1 MKLEKLIGLHRHKL
15 NKDSNIMKLYPHIFK
30 KLDLGFI
37 ELKNRII
44 MGSMHTG
51 LEEIGDWDR
60 ISEFYA
66 ARARGQVSLII
77 TGGIGPN
84 KEGSVLPGAAM
95 MMNEQDVKNHM
106 ISTQAVHNEG
116 GKIVMQI
123 LHAGRYAYNDKAV
136 APSPVKAPISPFT
149 PKELDEEGIEKQI
162 SDIAQSAF
170 LAKCAGYD
178 GVEIMGS
185 EGYLIN
191 QFLVK
196 HTNKRT
202 DSWGGSYNNRI
213 KFPIEIVKRVREKV
227 GKNFLII
234 YRLSIIDLIP
244 NGSSWEEVIILA
256 KEIEKAG
263 ANILNSGIG
272 WHEARIPTIATSVP
286 KKAFSWI
293 TKKLYGNVSIPII
306 ASNRINSPEIA
317 EEVLSENCADLVSM
331 ARPFLADSDFVRK
344 AFENRSNEIVPCI
357 ACNQAC
363 LDHTFSMKLTSC
375 LVNPRAC
382 RETELNYEKV
392 ILPKRIAVVGAG
404 PAGISFSIVAA
415 QRGHEVSLFDE
426 NHEIGGQLN
435 FAKMIPGKEEF
446 YGLLDFYKNEIK
458 RLKINLVKDHKVE
471 ISDLKEFDEVV
482 LATGVLPRKIN
493 IKGQDAVN
501 FVYDYQEVFNSKV
514 SLGNK
519 IAIIG
524 AGGIGFDMAEYISSS
539 GISPT
544 LNITKWMEKWGVV
557 DPEKERGGVLPKSEI
572 TLNTTSKEIFLL
584 QRKNEKIGKRLGKTT
599 GWIHRKSLEKKNVKM
614 FAGVN
619 YEQITT
625 DGLLISFGEEK
636 KDLQTLKVDSIIIC
650 AGQISEI
657 SLVEKLNINKINHH
671 IIGGAKLANELDAK
685 SAIDQGCRLAAKL

>member
-1 MKLEKLIGLHRHKL
+1 M
-15 NKDSNIMKLYPHIFK
+15 NKYPNIFK

-51 LEEIGDWDR
+51 LEEIGDWKR

-66 ARARGQVSLII
+66 SRARGQVALII

-84 KEGSVLPGAAM
+84 REGSVLPGAAM
-95 MMNEQDVKNHM
+95 MMTDEDVKNHM
-106 ISTQAVHNEG
+106 ISTKAVHDEG

-136 APSPVKAPISPFT
+136 APSPIKAPISPFT

-191 QFLVK
+191 QFLVS
-196 HTNKRT
+196 HTNKRK
-202 DSWGGSYNNRI
+202 DNWGGDYENRI
-213 KFPIEIVKRVREKV
+213 RFPLEIVKRIREKV

-244 NGSSWEEVIILA
+244 NGSSWEEVLILA

-263 ANILNSGIG
+263 VNILNSGIG

-286 KKAFSWI
+286 KRAFSWI

-306 ASNRINSPEIA
+306 ASNRINSPEVADDVI
-317 EEVLSENCADLVSM
+317 SDKCADLVSL
-331 ARPFLADSDFVRK
+331 ARPFLADSEFVKK
-344 AFENRSNEIVPCI
+344 AFENKSNEIVPCI

-382 RETELNYEKV
+382 RETELNYNKV
-392 ILPKRIAVVGAG
+392 LTSKRIAVVGAG
-404 PAGISFSIVAA
+404 PAGISFSITAA
-415 QRGHEVSLFDE
+415 QRGHVVSLFE
-426 NHEIGGQLN
+426 ESNEIGGQLN

-446 YGLLDFYKNEIK
+446 YGLLNYYKNEIK
-458 RLKINLVKDHKVE
+458 RLKIDLLTDHKVKTT
-471 ISDLKEFDEVV
+471 DLINFDEIIIS
-482 LATGVLPRKIN
+482 TGVVPRKID
-493 IKGQDAVN
+493 IEGQDKVN
-501 FVYDYQEVFNSKV
+501 FVYDYQEVFNDGVK
-514 SLGNK
+514 LGNR

-524 AGGIGFDMAEYISSS
+524 AGGIGFDVAEYISSS

-544 LNITKWMEKWGVV
+544 LDINKWMEKWGVT
-557 DPEKERGGVLPKSEI
+557 DPAIERGGVLQKNEIRSEDS
-572 TLNTTSKEIFLL
+572 SKEIFLL
-584 QRKNEKIGKRLGKTT
+584 QRKNEKVGKRLGKTT
-599 GWIHRKSLEKKNVKM
+599 GWIHRKSLEKKKVKM
-614 FAGVN
+614 LAGVN
-619 YEQITT
+619 YEKITPE
-625 DGLLISFGEEK
+625 GLLISFGEEK
-636 KDLQTLKVDSIIIC
+636 RDIQMLKVDSIIIC
-650 AGQISEI
+650 AGQTSEI
-657 SLVEKLNINKINHH
+657 SLAEAMSTSSTNFY
-671 IIGGAKLANELDAK
+671 IIGGAKKANELDAK
-685 SAIDQGCRLAAKL
+685 SAIDQGCRLAAQL

>member
-1 MKLEKLIGLHRHKL
+1 
-15 NKDSNIMKLYPHIFK
+15 MKLYPHIFK

-293 TKKLYGNVSIPII
+293 TKKLYGNVNIPII

-458 RLKINLVKDHKVE
+458 RLKINLVKHHKVE
-471 ISDLKEFDEVV
+471 FSELKEFDEVV
-482 LATGVLPRKIN
+482 LATGVLPRKVN
-493 IKGQDAVN
+493 IKGQDDVN
-501 FVYDYQEVFNSKV
+501 FVYDYQEVFNSEV

-572 TLNTTSKEIFLL
+572 TLNTSSKEIFLL
-584 QRKNEKIGKRLGKTT
+584 QRKNEKLGKRLGKTT

-619 YEQITT
+619 YEQITK

-671 IIGGAKLANELDAK
+671 IIGGAKVANELDAK

>member
-1 MKLEKLIGLHRHKL
+1 M
-15 NKDSNIMKLYPHIFK
+15 NKYPNIFK

-51 LEEIGDWDR
+51 LEEIGDWKR

-66 ARARGQVSLII
+66 SRARGQVALII

-84 KEGSVLPGAAM
+84 REGSVLPGAAM
-95 MMNEQDVKNHM
+95 MMTDEDVKNHM
-106 ISTQAVHNEG
+106 ISTKAVHDEG

-136 APSPVKAPISPFT
+136 APSPIKAPISPFT

-191 QFLVK
+191 QFLVS
-196 HTNKRT
+196 HTNKRK
-202 DSWGGSYNNRI
+202 DNWGGDYENRI
-213 KFPIEIVKRVREKV
+213 RFPLEIVKRIREKV

-244 NGSSWEEVIILA
+244 NGSSWEEVLILA

-263 ANILNSGIG
+263 VNILNSGIG

-286 KKAFSWI
+286 KRAFSWI

-306 ASNRINSPEIA
+306 ASNRINSPEVADDVI
-317 EEVLSENCADLVSM
+317 SDKCADLVSL
-331 ARPFLADSDFVRK
+331 ARPFLADSEFVKK
-344 AFENRSNEIVPCI
+344 AFENKSNEIVPCI

-382 RETELNYEKV
+382 RETELNYNKV
-392 ILPKRIAVVGAG
+392 LTSKRIAVVGAG
-404 PAGISFSIVAA
+404 PAGISFSITAA
-415 QRGHEVSLFDE
+415 QRGHVVSLFE
-426 NHEIGGQLN
+426 ESNEIGGQLN

-446 YGLLDFYKNEIK
+446 HGLLNYYKNEIK
-458 RLKINLVKDHKVE
+458 RLKIDLITDHKVKTT
-471 ISDLKEFDEVV
+471 DLINFDEIIIS
-482 LATGVLPRKIN
+482 TGVVPRKID
-493 IKGQDAVN
+493 IEGQDKVN
-501 FVYDYQEVFNSKV
+501 FVYDYQEVFNDGVK
-514 SLGNK
+514 LGNR

-524 AGGIGFDMAEYISSS
+524 AGGIGFDVAEYISSS

-544 LNITKWMEKWGVV
+544 LDINKWMEKWGVT
-557 DPEKERGGVLPKSEI
+557 DPAIERGGVLQKNEIRSED
-572 TLNTTSKEIFLL
+572 TSKEIFLL
-584 QRKNEKIGKRLGKTT
+584 QRKNEKVGKRLGKTT
-599 GWIHRKSLEKKNVKM
+599 GWIHRKSLEKKKVKM
-614 FAGVN
+614 LAGVN
-619 YEQITT
+619 YEKITPE
-625 DGLLISFGEEK
+625 GLLISFGEEK
-636 KDLQTLKVDSIIIC
+636 RDIQMLKVDSIIIC
-650 AGQISEI
+650 AGQTSEI
-657 SLVEKLNINKINHH
+657 SLAEAMSTSSKNFH
-671 IIGGAKLANELDAK
+671 IIGGAKKANELDAK
-685 SAIDQGCRLAAKL
+685 SAIDQGCRLAAQL

>member
-1 MKLEKLIGLHRHKL
+1 
-15 NKDSNIMKLYPHIFK
+15 MKLYPHIFK

-51 LEEIGDWDR
+51 LEEIGDWER

-293 TKKLYGNVSIPII
+293 TKKLYGNVNIPII

-458 RLKINLVKDHKVE
+458 RLKINLVKHHKVE
-471 ISDLKEFDEVV
+471 ISELKEFDEVV
-482 LATGVLPRKIN
+482 LATGVLPRKVN
-493 IKGQDAVN
+493 IKGQDDVN

-519 IAIIG
+519 IAING

-572 TLNTTSKEIFLL
+572 TLNTSSKEIFLL
-584 QRKNEKIGKRLGKTT
+584 QRKNEKLGKILRKTT

-619 YEQITT
+619 YEQITK

>member
-1 MKLEKLIGLHRHKL
+1 
-15 NKDSNIMKLYPHIFK
+15 MKLYPHIFK

-317 EEVLSENCADLVSM
+317 EEVLSENCADLVSL

-458 RLKINLVKDHKVE
+458 RLKINLVKHHKVE
-471 ISDLKEFDEVV
+471 FSELKEFDEVV
-482 LATGVLPRKIN
+482 LATGVLPRKVN
-493 IKGQDAVN
+493 IKGQDDVN

-572 TLNTTSKEIFLL
+572 TLNTSSKEIFLL
-584 QRKNEKIGKRLGKTT
+584 QRKNEKLGKRLGKTT

-619 YEQITT
+619 YEQITK

>member
-1 MKLEKLIGLHRHKL
+1 
-15 NKDSNIMKLYPHIFK
+15 MKLYPHIFK

-51 LEEIGDWDR
+51 LEEIGDWER

-95 MMNEQDVKNHM
+95 MMNEKDVKNHM

-471 ISDLKEFDEVV
+471 ISELKEFDEVV
-482 LATGVLPRKIN
+482 LATGVLPRKVN
-493 IKGQDAVN
+493 IKGQDDVN
-501 FVYDYQEVFNSKV
+501 FVYDYQEVFNSEV

-519 IAIIG
+519 VAIIG

-544 LNITKWMEKWGVV
+544 LNLTKWMEKWGVV

-572 TLNTTSKEIFLL
+572 TLNTSSKEIFLL
-584 QRKNEKIGKRLGKTT
+584 QRKNEKLGKRLGKTT

-671 IIGGAKLANELDAK
+671 IIGGAKVANELDAK

>member
-1 MKLEKLIGLHRHKL
+1 
-15 NKDSNIMKLYPHIFK
+15 MKLYPHIFK

-51 LEEIGDWDR
+51 LEEIGDWER

-458 RLKINLVKDHKVE
+458 RLKINLVKHHKVE
-471 ISDLKEFDEVV
+471 FSELKEFDEVV

-493 IKGQDAVN
+493 IKGQDDVN
-501 FVYDYQEVFNSKV
+501 FVYDYQEVFNSEV

-572 TLNTTSKEIFLL
+572 TLNTSSKEIFLL
-584 QRKNEKIGKRLGKTT
+584 QRKNEKLGKRLGKTT

-619 YEQITT
+619 YEQITK

-671 IIGGAKLANELDAK
+671 IIGGAKVANELDAK

>member
-1 MKLEKLIGLHRHKL
+1 M
-15 NKDSNIMKLYPHIFK
+15 NKYPNIFK

-51 LEEIGDWDR
+51 LEEIGDWKR

-66 ARARGQVSLII
+66 SRARGQVALII

-84 KEGSVLPGAAM
+84 REGSVLPGAAM
-95 MMNEQDVKNHM
+95 MMTDEDVKNHM
-106 ISTQAVHNEG
+106 ISTKAVHDEG

-136 APSPVKAPISPFT
+136 APSPIKAPISPFT

-191 QFLVK
+191 QFLVS
-196 HTNKRT
+196 HTNKRK
-202 DSWGGSYNNRI
+202 DNWGGDYENRI
-213 KFPIEIVKRVREKV
+213 RFPLEIVKRIREKV

-244 NGSSWEEVIILA
+244 NGSSWEEVLILA

-263 ANILNSGIG
+263 VNILNSGIG

-286 KKAFSWI
+286 KRAFSWI

-306 ASNRINSPEIA
+306 ASNRINSPEVADDVI
-317 EEVLSENCADLVSM
+317 SDKCADLVSL
-331 ARPFLADSDFVRK
+331 ARPFLADSEFVKK
-344 AFENRSNEIVPCI
+344 AFENKSNEIVPCI

-382 RETELNYEKV
+382 RETELNYNKV
-392 ILPKRIAVVGAG
+392 LTSKRIAVVGAG
-404 PAGISFSIVAA
+404 PAGISFSITAA
-415 QRGHEVSLFDE
+415 QRGHVVSLFE
-426 NHEIGGQLN
+426 ESNEIGGQLN

-446 YGLLDFYKNEIK
+446 HGLLNYYKNEIK
-458 RLKINLVKDHKVE
+458 RLKIDLITDHKVKTT
-471 ISDLKEFDEVV
+471 DLINFDEIIIS
-482 LATGVLPRKIN
+482 TGVVPRKID
-493 IKGQDAVN
+493 IEGQDKVN
-501 FVYDYQEVFNSKV
+501 FVYDYQEVFNDGVK
-514 SLGNK
+514 LGNR

-524 AGGIGFDMAEYISSS
+524 AGGIGFDVAEYISSS

-544 LNITKWMEKWGVV
+544 LDINKWMEKWGVT
-557 DPEKERGGVLPKSEI
+557 DPAIERGGVLQKNEIRSEDS
-572 TLNTTSKEIFLL
+572 SKEIFLL
-584 QRKNEKIGKRLGKTT
+584 QRKNEKVGKRLGKTT
-599 GWIHRKSLEKKNVKM
+599 GWIHRKSLEKKKVKM
-614 FAGVN
+614 LAGVN
-619 YEQITT
+619 YEKITPE
-625 DGLLISFGEEK
+625 GLLISFGEEK
-636 KDLQTLKVDSIIIC
+636 RDIQMLRVDSIIIC
-650 AGQISEI
+650 AGQTSEI
-657 SLVEKLNINKINHH
+657 SLAKAMSTSNTNFH
-671 IIGGAKLANELDAK
+671 IIGGAKKANELDAK
-685 SAIDQGCRLAAKL
+685 SAIDQGCRLAAQL

>member
-1 MKLEKLIGLHRHKL
+1 
-15 NKDSNIMKLYPHIFK
+15 MKLYPHIFK

-51 LEEIGDWDR
+51 LEEIGDWER

-95 MMNEQDVKNHM
+95 MINEHDVKNHM

-471 ISDLKEFDEVV
+471 ISELKEFDEVV
-482 LATGVLPRKIN
+482 LATGVLPRKVN
-493 IKGQDAVN
+493 IKGQDDVN
-501 FVYDYQEVFNSKV
+501 FVYDYQEVFNSEV

-544 LNITKWMEKWGVV
+544 LNLTKWMEKWGVV

-572 TLNTTSKEIFLL
+572 TLDTSSKEIFLL
-584 QRKNEKIGKRLGKTT
+584 QRKNEKLGKRLGKTT

-619 YEQITT
+619 YEQITK
-625 DGLLISFGEEK
+625 DGLLISFGEDK

-671 IIGGAKLANELDAK
+671 IIGGAKVANELDAK

>member
-1 MKLEKLIGLHRHKL
+1 M
-15 NKDSNIMKLYPHIFK
+15 NSYPNIFR
-30 KLDLGFI
+30 KLDLGFV

-51 LEEIGDWDR
+51 LEEIGDWKR

-66 ARARGQVSLII
+66 SRARGKAALII

-95 MMNEQDVKNHM
+95 MMNEEDVKNHM
-106 ISTQAVHNEG
+106 ISTKAVHDEG

-136 APSPVKAPISPFT
+136 APSPIKAPISPFT
-149 PKELDEEGIEKQI
+149 PKELDDEGIEKQI
-162 SDIAQSAF
+162 SDIVHSAF

-191 QFLVK
+191 QFLVN
-196 HTNKRT
+196 HTNKRN
-202 DSWGGSYNNRI
+202 DSWGGSYINRI
-213 KFPIEIVKRVREKV
+213 KFPVEIVKRIREKV
-227 GKNFLII
+227 GKKFLLI

-244 NGSSWEEVIILA
+244 NGSSWEEVLLLA

-286 KKAFSWI
+286 KRAFSWI
-293 TKKLYGNVSIPII
+293 TKKLYGNVKIPII

-317 EEVLSENCADLVSM
+317 EDILSDKCADLVSL
-331 ARPFLADSDFVRK
+331 ARPFLADPEFVKK
-344 AFENRSNEIVPCI
+344 AFENKSKEIVPCI

-382 RETELNYEKV
+382 RETELKYDKV
-392 ILPKRIAVVGAG
+392 IKSKKIAVVGAG
-404 PAGISFSIVAA
+404 PAGISFSITAA
-415 QRGHEVSLFDE
+415 QRGHDISLFE
-426 NHEIGGQLN
+426 KNNEIGGQLN

-446 YGLLDFYKNEIK
+446 YGLLDHYKNEIK
-458 RLKINLVKDHKVE
+458 RLKIKLITDHKVE
-471 ISDLKEFDEVV
+471 KSDFLDFDEVV
-482 LATGVLPRKIN
+482 LATGVVPRKIH
-493 IKGQDAVN
+493 IKGQDNVN
-501 FVYDYQEVFNSKV
+501 FVYDYQEVFSGRV
-514 SLGNK
+514 SIGDK

-524 AGGIGFDMAEYISSS
+524 AGGIGFDIAEYLS
-539 GISPT
+539 GSGVSPT
-544 LNITKWMEKWGVV
+544 LDINKWMKKWGVI
-557 DPEKERGGVLPKSEI
+557 DPEIERGGVTQKREI
-572 TLNTTSKEIFLL
+572 SNYGSPREIFLL
-584 QRKNEKIGKRLGKTT
+584 QRKNEKVGKRLGKTT

-614 FAGVN
+614 LAGVN
-619 YEQITT
+619 YEKIIPE
-625 DGLLISFGEEK
+625 GLLISFGEEK
-636 KDLQTLKVDSIIIC
+636 RDVQILKVDTIIIC
-650 AGQISEI
+650 AGQTSEI
-657 SLVEKLNINKINHH
+657 SLAEFLNTRKINFH
-671 IIGGAKLANELDAK
+671 IIGGAKKANELDAK
-685 SAIDQGCRLAAKL
+685 HAIDNGCRLAAHL

>member
-1 MKLEKLIGLHRHKL
+1 M
-15 NKDSNIMKLYPHIFK
+15 
-30 KLDLGFI
+30 
-37 ELKNRII
+37 
-44 MGSMHTG
+44 
-51 LEEIGDWDR
+51 
-60 ISEFYA
+60 
-66 ARARGQVSLII
+66 
-77 TGGIGPN
+77 
-84 KEGSVLPGAAM
+84 
-95 MMNEQDVKNHM
+95 
-106 ISTQAVHNEG
+106 
-116 GKIVMQI
+116 
-123 LHAGRYAYNDKAV
+123 
-136 APSPVKAPISPFT
+136 
-149 PKELDEEGIEKQI
+149 
-162 SDIAQSAF
+162 
-170 LAKCAGYD
+170 
-178 GVEIMGS
+178 
-185 EGYLIN
+185 
-191 QFLVK
+191 
-196 HTNKRT
+196 
-202 DSWGGSYNNRI
+202 
-213 KFPIEIVKRVREKV
+213 
-227 GKNFLII
+227 
-234 YRLSIIDLIP
+234 IP
-244 NGSSWEEVIILA
+244 NGSSWKEVIILA

-471 ISDLKEFDEVV
+471 ISELKEFDEVV

-493 IKGQDAVN
+493 IKGQDDVN

-544 LNITKWMEKWGVV
+544 LNLTKWMEKWGVV

-572 TLNTTSKEIFLL
+572 TLNTSSKEIFLL
-584 QRKNEKIGKRLGKTT
+584 QRKNEKLGKRLGKTT

-671 IIGGAKLANELDAK
+671 IIGGAKVANELDAK

>member
-1 MKLEKLIGLHRHKL
+1 
-15 NKDSNIMKLYPHIFK
+15 MKLYPHIFK

-51 LEEIGDWDR
+51 LEEIGDWER

-426 NHEIGGQLN
+426 NHQIGGQLN

-471 ISDLKEFDEVV
+471 ISELKEFDEVV
-482 LATGVLPRKIN
+482 LATGVLPRKVN
-493 IKGQDAVN
+493 IKGQDDVN
-501 FVYDYQEVFNSKV
+501 FVYDYQEVFNSEV

-572 TLNTTSKEIFLL
+572 TLNTSSKEIFLL
-584 QRKNEKIGKRLGKTT
+584 QRKNEKLGKRLGKTT

-619 YEQITT
+619 YEQITS

-671 IIGGAKLANELDAK
+671 IIGGAKVANELDAK

>member
-1 MKLEKLIGLHRHKL
+1 
-15 NKDSNIMKLYPHIFK
+15 MKLYPHIFK

-51 LEEIGDWDR
+51 LEEIGDWER

-458 RLKINLVKDHKVE
+458 RLKINLVKHHKVE
-471 ISDLKEFDEVV
+471 ISELKEFDEVV
-482 LATGVLPRKIN
+482 LATGVLPRKVN
-493 IKGQDAVN
+493 IKGQDDVN
-501 FVYDYQEVFNSKV
+501 FVYDYQEVFNSEV

-572 TLNTTSKEIFLL
+572 TLNTSSKEIFLL
-584 QRKNEKIGKRLGKTT
+584 QRKKRKTWKKIR
-599 GWIHRKSLEKKNVKM
+599 
-614 FAGVN
+614 
-619 YEQITT
+619 
-625 DGLLISFGEEK
+625 
-636 KDLQTLKVDSIIIC
+636 
-650 AGQISEI
+650 
-657 SLVEKLNINKINHH
+657 
-671 IIGGAKLANELDAK
+671 
-685 SAIDQGCRLAAKL
+685 

>member
-1 MKLEKLIGLHRHKL
+1 
-15 NKDSNIMKLYPHIFK
+15 MKLYPHIFK

-51 LEEIGDWDR
+51 LEEIGDWER

-244 NGSSWEEVIILA
+244 EGSSWEEVIILA

-471 ISDLKEFDEVV
+471 ISELKEFDEVV

-493 IKGQDAVN
+493 IKGQDDVN
-501 FVYDYQEVFNSKV
+501 FVYDYQEVFNSEV

-557 DPEKERGGVLPKSEI
+557 DPEKE
-572 TLNTTSKEIFLL
+572 
-584 QRKNEKIGKRLGKTT
+584 
-599 GWIHRKSLEKKNVKM
+599 
-614 FAGVN
+614 
-619 YEQITT
+619 
-625 DGLLISFGEEK
+625 
-636 KDLQTLKVDSIIIC
+636 
-650 AGQISEI
+650 
-657 SLVEKLNINKINHH
+657 
-671 IIGGAKLANELDAK
+671 
-685 SAIDQGCRLAAKL
+685 

>member
-1 MKLEKLIGLHRHKL
+1 
-15 NKDSNIMKLYPHIFK
+15 MKLYPHIFK

-51 LEEIGDWDR
+51 LEEIGDWER

-458 RLKINLVKDHKVE
+458 RLKINLVKHHKVE
-471 ISDLKEFDEVV
+471 FSELKEFDEVV
-482 LATGVLPRKIN
+482 LATGVLPRKVN
-493 IKGQDAVN
+493 IKGQDDVN
-501 FVYDYQEVFNSKV
+501 FVYDYQEVFNSEV

-572 TLNTTSKEIFLL
+572 TLNTSSKEIFLL
-584 QRKNEKIGKRLGKTT
+584 QRKNEKLGKRLGKTT

-619 YEQITT
+619 YEQITK

-636 KDLQTLKVDSIIIC
+636 KDLQTLKVDSIIIL
-650 AGQISEI
+650 
-657 SLVEKLNINKINHH
+657 SLIH
-671 IIGGAKLANELDAK
+671 I
-685 SAIDQGCRLAAKL
+685 

>member
-1 MKLEKLIGLHRHKL
+1 
-15 NKDSNIMKLYPHIFK
+15 MKLYPHIFK

-458 RLKINLVKDHKVE
+458 RLKINLVKHHKVE
-471 ISDLKEFDEVV
+471 FSELKEFDEVV
-482 LATGVLPRKIN
+482 LATGVLPRKVN
-493 IKGQDAVN
+493 IKGQDDVN

-544 LNITKWMEKWGVV
+544 LNINKWMEKWGVV
-557 DPEKERGGVLPKSEI
+557 DPEKERGGILPKSEM

-584 QRKNEKIGKRLGKTT
+584 QRKNEKLGKRLGKTT

-671 IIGGAKLANELDAK
+671 IIGGAKVADELDAK

>member
-1 MKLEKLIGLHRHKL
+1 M
-15 NKDSNIMKLYPHIFK
+15 NKYPNIFK

-51 LEEIGDWDR
+51 LEEIGDWKR

-66 ARARGQVSLII
+66 SRARGQVALII

-84 KEGSVLPGAAM
+84 REGSVLPGAAM
-95 MMNEQDVKNHM
+95 MMTDEDVKNHM
-106 ISTQAVHNEG
+106 ISTKAVHDEG

-136 APSPVKAPISPFT
+136 APSPIKAPISPFT

-191 QFLVK
+191 QFLVS
-196 HTNKRT
+196 HTNKRK
-202 DSWGGSYNNRI
+202 DNWGGDYENRI
-213 KFPIEIVKRVREKV
+213 RFPLEIVKRIREKV

-244 NGSSWEEVIILA
+244 NGSSWEEVLILA

-263 ANILNSGIG
+263 VNILNSGIG

-286 KKAFSWI
+286 KRAFSWI

-306 ASNRINSPEIA
+306 ASNRINSPEVADDVI
-317 EEVLSENCADLVSM
+317 SDKCADLVSL
-331 ARPFLADSDFVRK
+331 ARPFLADSEFVKK
-344 AFENRSNEIVPCI
+344 AFENKSNEIVPCI

-382 RETELNYEKV
+382 RETELNYNKV
-392 ILPKRIAVVGAG
+392 LTSKRIAVVGAG
-404 PAGISFSIVAA
+404 PAGISFSITAA
-415 QRGHEVSLFDE
+415 QRGHVVSLFE
-426 NHEIGGQLN
+426 ESNEIGGQLN

-446 YGLLDFYKNEIK
+446 HGLLNYYKNEIK
-458 RLKINLVKDHKVE
+458 RLKIDLITDHKVKTT
-471 ISDLKEFDEVV
+471 DLINFDEIIIS
-482 LATGVLPRKIN
+482 TGVVPRKID
-493 IKGQDAVN
+493 IEGQDKVN
-501 FVYDYQEVFNSKV
+501 FVYDYQEVFNDGVK
-514 SLGNK
+514 LGNR

-524 AGGIGFDMAEYISSS
+524 AGGIGFDVAEYISSS

-544 LNITKWMEKWGVV
+544 LDINKWMEKWGVT
-557 DPEKERGGVLPKSEI
+557 DPSIERGGVLQKNEIRSEDS
-572 TLNTTSKEIFLL
+572 SKEIFLL
-584 QRKNEKIGKRLGKTT
+584 QRKNEKVGKRLGKTT
-599 GWIHRKSLEKKNVKM
+599 GWIHRKSLEKKKVKM
-614 FAGVN
+614 LAGVN
-619 YEQITT
+619 YEKITPE
-625 DGLLISFGEEK
+625 GLLISFGEEK
-636 KDLQTLKVDSIIIC
+636 KDIQMLKVDSIIIC
-650 AGQISEI
+650 AGQTSEI
-657 SLVEKLNINKINHH
+657 SLAKAMSTSNTNFH
-671 IIGGAKLANELDAK
+671 IIGGAKKANELDAK
-685 SAIDQGCRLAAKL
+685 SAIDQGCRLAAQL

>member
-1 MKLEKLIGLHRHKL
+1 
-15 NKDSNIMKLYPHIFK
+15 MKLYPHIFK

-51 LEEIGDWDR
+51 LEEIGDWER

-471 ISDLKEFDEVV
+471 ISELKEFDEVV

-572 TLNTTSKEIFLL
+572 TLNTSSKEIFLL

>member
-1 MKLEKLIGLHRHKL
+1 
-15 NKDSNIMKLYPHIFK
+15 MKLYPHIFK

-51 LEEIGDWDR
+51 LEEIGDWER

-162 SDIAQSAF
+162 SDIAHSAF

-458 RLKINLVKDHKVE
+458 RLKINLVKHHKVE
-471 ISDLKEFDEVV
+471 FSELKEFDEVV
-482 LATGVLPRKIN
+482 LATGVLPRKVN
-493 IKGQDAVN
+493 IKGQDDVN
-501 FVYDYQEVFNSKV
+501 FVYDYQEVFNSEV

-572 TLNTTSKEIFLL
+572 TPNTSSKEIFLL
-584 QRKNEKIGKRLGKTT
+584 QRKNEKLGKRLGKTT

-619 YEQITT
+619 YEQITK

-671 IIGGAKLANELDAK
+671 IIGGAKVANELDAK

>member
-1 MKLEKLIGLHRHKL
+1 
-15 NKDSNIMKLYPHIFK
+15 MKLYPHIFK

-51 LEEIGDWDR
+51 LEEIGDWER

-458 RLKINLVKDHKVE
+458 RLKINLVKNHKVE
-471 ISDLKEFDEVV
+471 ISELKEFDEVV
-482 LATGVLPRKIN
+482 LATGVLPRKVN
-493 IKGQDAVN
+493 IKGQDDVN

-544 LNITKWMEKWGVV
+544 LNLTKWMEKWGVV

-572 TLNTTSKEIFLL
+572 TLNTSSKEIFLL
-584 QRKNEKIGKRLGKTT
+584 QRKNEKLGKRLGKTT

-619 YEQITT
+619 YEQITK

>member
-1 MKLEKLIGLHRHKL
+1 
-15 NKDSNIMKLYPHIFK
+15 MKLYPHIFK

-51 LEEIGDWDR
+51 LEEIGDWER

-162 SDIAQSAF
+162 SDIAHSAF

-458 RLKINLVKDHKVE
+458 RLKINLVKHHKVE
-471 ISDLKEFDEVV
+471 FSELKEFDEVV

-572 TLNTTSKEIFLL
+572 TLNTSSKEIFLL
-584 QRKNEKIGKRLGKTT
+584 QRKNEKLGKRLGKTT

-619 YEQITT
+619 YEQITK

>member
-1 MKLEKLIGLHRHKL
+1 
-15 NKDSNIMKLYPHIFK
+15 MKLYPHIFK

-471 ISDLKEFDEVV
+471 ISELKEFDEVV
-482 LATGVLPRKIN
+482 LATGVLPRKVN
-493 IKGQDAVN
+493 IKGQDDVN
-501 FVYDYQEVFNSKV
+501 FVYDYQEVFNSEV

-572 TLNTTSKEIFLL
+572 TLNTSSKEIFLL
-584 QRKNEKIGKRLGKTT
+584 QRKNEKLGKRLGKTT

-619 YEQITT
+619 YEQITK

-671 IIGGAKLANELDAK
+671 IIGGAKVANELDAK

>member
-1 MKLEKLIGLHRHKL
+1 
-15 NKDSNIMKLYPHIFK
+15 MKLYPHIFK

-51 LEEIGDWDR
+51 LEEIGDWER

-544 LNITKWMEKWGVV
+544 LNINKWMEKWGVV
-557 DPEKERGGVLPKSEI
+557 DPEKERGGILPKSEI

-636 KDLQTLKVDSIIIC
+636 KDLQNLKVDSIIIC

-671 IIGGAKLANELDAK
+671 IIGGAKVADELDAK

>member
-1 MKLEKLIGLHRHKL
+1 
-15 NKDSNIMKLYPHIFK
+15 MKLYPHIFK

-51 LEEIGDWDR
+51 LEEIGDWER

-293 TKKLYGNVSIPII
+293 TKKLYGNVNIPII

-458 RLKINLVKDHKVE
+458 RLKINLVKHHKVE
-471 ISDLKEFDEVV
+471 FSELKEFDEVV
-482 LATGVLPRKIN
+482 LATGVLPRKVN
-493 IKGQDAVN
+493 IKGQDDVN
-501 FVYDYQEVFNSKV
+501 FVYDYQEVFNSEV

-572 TLNTTSKEIFLL
+572 TLNTSSKEIFLL
-584 QRKNEKIGKRLGKTT
+584 QRKNEKLGKRLGKTT

-619 YEQITT
+619 YEQITK

-671 IIGGAKLANELDAK
+671 IIGGAKVANELDAK

>member
-1 MKLEKLIGLHRHKL
+1 
-15 NKDSNIMKLYPHIFK
+15 MKLYPHIFK

-51 LEEIGDWDR
+51 LEEIGDWER

-244 NGSSWEEVIILA
+244 EGSSWEEVIILA

-471 ISDLKEFDEVV
+471 ISELKEFDEVV

-493 IKGQDAVN
+493 IKGQDDVN
-501 FVYDYQEVFNSKV
+501 FVYDYQEVFNSEV

-572 TLNTTSKEIFLL
+572 TLNTSSKEIFLL
-584 QRKNEKIGKRLGKTT
+584 QRKNEKLGKRLGKTT

-619 YEQITT
+619 YEQITK

-657 SLVEKLNINKINHH
+657 SLVEKLKINKINHH

>member
-1 MKLEKLIGLHRHKL
+1 
-15 NKDSNIMKLYPHIFK
+15 MKLYPHIFK

-471 ISDLKEFDEVV
+471 ISELKEFDEVV

-493 IKGQDAVN
+493 IKGQDDVN

-572 TLNTTSKEIFLL
+572 TLNTSSKEIFLL
-584 QRKNEKIGKRLGKTT
+584 QRKNEKLGKRLGKTT

-619 YEQITT
+619 YEQITK

-671 IIGGAKLANELDAK
+671 IIGGAKVADELDAK

>member
-1 MKLEKLIGLHRHKL
+1 M
-15 NKDSNIMKLYPHIFK
+15 NKYPNIFK

-51 LEEIGDWDR
+51 LEEIGDWKR

-66 ARARGQVSLII
+66 SRARGQVALII

-84 KEGSVLPGAAM
+84 REGSVLPGAAM
-95 MMNEQDVKNHM
+95 MMTDEDVKNHM
-106 ISTQAVHNEG
+106 ISTKAVHDEG

-136 APSPVKAPISPFT
+136 APSPIKAPISPFT

-191 QFLVK
+191 QFLVS
-196 HTNKRT
+196 HTNKRK
-202 DSWGGSYNNRI
+202 DNWGGDYENRI
-213 KFPIEIVKRVREKV
+213 RFPLEIVKRIREKV

-244 NGSSWEEVIILA
+244 NGSSWEEVLILA

-263 ANILNSGIG
+263 VNILNSGIG

-286 KKAFSWI
+286 KRAFSWI

-306 ASNRINSPEIA
+306 ASNRINSPEVADDVI
-317 EEVLSENCADLVSM
+317 SDKCADLVSL
-331 ARPFLADSDFVRK
+331 ARPFLADSEFVKK
-344 AFENRSNEIVPCI
+344 AFENKSNEIVPCI

-382 RETELNYEKV
+382 RETELNYNKV
-392 ILPKRIAVVGAG
+392 LTSKRIAVVGAG
-404 PAGISFSIVAA
+404 PAGISFSITAA
-415 QRGHEVSLFDE
+415 QRGHVVSLFE
-426 NHEIGGQLN
+426 ESNEIGGQLN

-446 YGLLDFYKNEIK
+446 HGLLNYYKNEIK
-458 RLKINLVKDHKVE
+458 RLKIDLITDHKVKTT
-471 ISDLKEFDEVV
+471 DLINFDEIIIS
-482 LATGVLPRKIN
+482 TGVVPRKID
-493 IKGQDAVN
+493 IEGQDKVN
-501 FVYDYQEVFNSKV
+501 FVYDYQEVFNDGVK
-514 SLGNK
+514 LGNR

-524 AGGIGFDMAEYISSS
+524 AGGIGFDVAEYISSS

-544 LNITKWMEKWGVV
+544 LDINKWMEKWGVT
-557 DPEKERGGVLPKSEI
+557 DPAIERGGVLQKNEIRSEDS
-572 TLNTTSKEIFLL
+572 SKEIFLL
-584 QRKNEKIGKRLGKTT
+584 QRKNEKVGKRLGKTT
-599 GWIHRKSLEKKNVKM
+599 GWIHRKSLEKKKVKM
-614 FAGVN
+614 LAGVN
-619 YEQITT
+619 YEKITSE
-625 DGLLISFGEEK
+625 GLLISFGEEK
-636 KDLQTLKVDSIIIC
+636 RDIQMLKVDSIIIC
-650 AGQISEI
+650 AGQTSEI
-657 SLVEKLNINKINHH
+657 SLAEAMSTRKTNFH
-671 IIGGAKLANELDAK
+671 IIGGAKKANELDAK
-685 SAIDQGCRLAAKL
+685 SAIDQGCRLAAQL

>member
-1 MKLEKLIGLHRHKL
+1 
-15 NKDSNIMKLYPHIFK
+15 MKLYPHIFK

-51 LEEIGDWDR
+51 LEEIGDWER

-363 LDHTFSMKLTSC
+363 LDNTFSMKLTSC

-471 ISDLKEFDEVV
+471 ISELKEFDEVV
-482 LATGVLPRKIN
+482 LATGVLPRKVN
-493 IKGQDAVN
+493 IKGQDDVN
-501 FVYDYQEVFNSKV
+501 FVYDYQEVFNSEV

-572 TLNTTSKEIFLL
+572 TLNTSSKEIFLL
-584 QRKNEKIGKRLGKTT
+584 QRKNEKLGKRLGKTT

-619 YEQITT
+619 YEQITK

>member
-1 MKLEKLIGLHRHKL
+1 M
-15 NKDSNIMKLYPHIFK
+15 NKYPNIFK

-51 LEEIGDWDR
+51 LEEIGDWKR

-66 ARARGQVSLII
+66 SRARGQVALII

-84 KEGSVLPGAAM
+84 REGSVLPGAAM
-95 MMNEQDVKNHM
+95 MMTDEDVKNHM
-106 ISTQAVHNEG
+106 ISTKAVHDEG

-136 APSPVKAPISPFT
+136 APSPIKAPISPFT

-191 QFLVK
+191 QFLVS
-196 HTNKRT
+196 HTNKRK
-202 DSWGGSYNNRI
+202 DNWGGDYENRMR
-213 KFPIEIVKRVREKV
+213 FPLEIVKRIREKV

-244 NGSSWEEVIILA
+244 NGSSWEEVLILA

-263 ANILNSGIG
+263 VNILNSGIG

-286 KKAFSWI
+286 KRAFSWI

-306 ASNRINSPEIA
+306 ASNRINSPEVADDVI
-317 EEVLSENCADLVSM
+317 SDKCADLVSL
-331 ARPFLADSDFVRK
+331 ARPFLADSEFVKK
-344 AFENRSNEIVPCI
+344 AFENKSNEIVPCI

-382 RETELNYEKV
+382 RETELNYNKV
-392 ILPKRIAVVGAG
+392 LTSKRIAVVGAG
-404 PAGISFSIVAA
+404 PAGISFSITAA
-415 QRGHEVSLFDE
+415 QRGHVVSLFE
-426 NHEIGGQLN
+426 ESNEIGGQLN

-446 YGLLDFYKNEIK
+446 HGLLNYYKNEIK
-458 RLKINLVKDHKVE
+458 RLKIDLITDHKVKTT
-471 ISDLKEFDEVV
+471 DLINFDEIIIS
-482 LATGVLPRKIN
+482 TGVVPRKID
-493 IKGQDAVN
+493 IEGQDKVN
-501 FVYDYQEVFNSKV
+501 FVYDYQEVFNDGVK
-514 SLGNK
+514 LGNR

-524 AGGIGFDMAEYISSS
+524 AGGIGFDVAEYISSS

-544 LNITKWMEKWGVV
+544 LDINKWMEKWGVT
-557 DPEKERGGVLPKSEI
+557 DPAIERGGVLQKNEIRSED
-572 TLNTTSKEIFLL
+572 TSKEIFLL
-584 QRKNEKIGKRLGKTT
+584 QRKNEKVGKRLGKTT
-599 GWIHRKSLEKKNVKM
+599 GWIHRKSLEKKKVKM
-614 FAGVN
+614 LAGVN
-619 YEQITT
+619 YEKITPE
-625 DGLLISFGEEK
+625 GLLISFGEEK
-636 KDLQTLKVDSIIIC
+636 KDIQMLRVDSIIIC
-650 AGQISEI
+650 AGQTSEI
-657 SLVEKLNINKINHH
+657 SLAKAMSTSNTNFH
-671 IIGGAKLANELDAK
+671 IIGGAKKANELDAK
-685 SAIDQGCRLAAKL
+685 SAIDQGCRLAAQL

>member
-1 MKLEKLIGLHRHKL
+1 
-15 NKDSNIMKLYPHIFK
+15 MKLYPHIFK

-51 LEEIGDWDR
+51 LEEIGDWER

-162 SDIAQSAF
+162 SDIAKSAF

-471 ISDLKEFDEVV
+471 ISELKEFDEVV
-482 LATGVLPRKIN
+482 LATGVLPRKVN
-493 IKGQDAVN
+493 IKGQDDVN
-501 FVYDYQEVFNSKV
+501 FVYDYQEVFNSEV

-572 TLNTTSKEIFLL
+572 TLNTSSKEIFLL
-584 QRKNEKIGKRLGKTT
+584 QRKNEKLGKRLGKTT

-619 YEQITT
+619 YEQITK

>member
-471 ISDLKEFDEVV
+471 ISELKEFDEVV
-482 LATGVLPRKIN
+482 LATGVLPRKVN
-493 IKGQDAVN
+493 IKGQDDVN
-501 FVYDYQEVFNSKV
+501 FVYDYQEVFNSEV

-572 TLNTTSKEIFLL
+572 TLNTSSKEIFLL
-584 QRKNEKIGKRLGKTT
+584 QRKNEKLGKRLGKTT

-619 YEQITT
+619 YEQITK

-671 IIGGAKLANELDAK
+671 IIGGAKVANELDAK

>member
-1 MKLEKLIGLHRHKL
+1 
-15 NKDSNIMKLYPHIFK
+15 MKLYPHIFK

-51 LEEIGDWDR
+51 LEEIGDWER

-317 EEVLSENCADLVSM
+317 EEVLSENCADLVSL

-471 ISDLKEFDEVV
+471 ISELKEFDEVV
-482 LATGVLPRKIN
+482 LATGVLPRKVN
-493 IKGQDAVN
+493 IKGQDDVN
-501 FVYDYQEVFNSKV
+501 FVYDYQEVFNSEV

-544 LNITKWMEKWGVV
+544 LNISKWMEKWGVV

-572 TLNTTSKEIFLL
+572 TLNTSLKEIFLL
-584 QRKNEKIGKRLGKTT
+584 QRKNEKLGKRLGKTT

-619 YEQITT
+619 YEQITK

>member
-1 MKLEKLIGLHRHKL
+1 
-15 NKDSNIMKLYPHIFK
+15 MKLYPHIFK

-51 LEEIGDWDR
+51 LEEIGDWER

-136 APSPVKAPISPFT
+136 APSPIKAPISPFT
-149 PKELDEEGIEKQI
+149 PNELDEEGIEKQI

-191 QFLVK
+191 QFLVS
-196 HTNKRT
+196 HTNKRK
-202 DSWGGSYNNRI
+202 DNWGGDYENRI
-213 KFPIEIVKRVREKV
+213 RFPLEIVKRIREKV

-244 NGSSWEEVIILA
+244 NGSSWEEVLILA

-263 ANILNSGIG
+263 VNILNSGIG

-286 KKAFSWI
+286 KRAFSWI

-306 ASNRINSPEIA
+306 ASNRINSPEVADDVI
-317 EEVLSENCADLVSM
+317 SDKCADLVSL
-331 ARPFLADSDFVRK
+331 ARPFLADSEFVKK
-344 AFENRSNEIVPCI
+344 AFENKSNEIVPCI

-382 RETELNYEKV
+382 RETELNYNKV
-392 ILPKRIAVVGAG
+392 LTSKRIAVVGAG
-404 PAGISFSIVAA
+404 PAGISFSITAA
-415 QRGHEVSLFDE
+415 QRGHVVSLFE
-426 NHEIGGQLN
+426 ESNEIGGQLN

-446 YGLLDFYKNEIK
+446 HGLLNYYKNEIK
-458 RLKINLVKDHKVE
+458 RLKIDLITDHKVKTT
-471 ISDLKEFDEVV
+471 DLINFDEIIIS
-482 LATGVLPRKIN
+482 TGVVPRKID
-493 IKGQDAVN
+493 IEGQDKVN
-501 FVYDYQEVFNSKV
+501 FVYDYQEVFNDGVK
-514 SLGNK
+514 LGNR

-524 AGGIGFDMAEYISSS
+524 AGGIGFDVAEYISSS

-544 LNITKWMEKWGVV
+544 LDINKWMEKWGVT
-557 DPEKERGGVLPKSEI
+557 DPAIERGGVLQKNEIRSEDS
-572 TLNTTSKEIFLL
+572 SKEIFLL
-584 QRKNEKIGKRLGKTT
+584 QRKNEKVGKRLGKTT
-599 GWIHRKSLEKKNVKM
+599 GWIHRKSLEKKKVKM
-614 FAGVN
+614 LAGVN
-619 YEQITT
+619 YEKITPE
-625 DGLLISFGEEK
+625 GLLISFGEEK
-636 KDLQTLKVDSIIIC
+636 RDIQMLKVDSIIIC
-650 AGQISEI
+650 AGQTSEI
-657 SLVEKLNINKINHH
+657 SLAEAMSTRKTNFH
-671 IIGGAKLANELDAK
+671 IIGGAKKANELDAK
-685 SAIDQGCRLAAKL
+685 SAIDQGCRLAAQL

>member
-1 MKLEKLIGLHRHKL
+1 
-15 NKDSNIMKLYPHIFK
+15 MKLYPHIFK

-95 MMNEQDVKNHM
+95 MMNEKDVKNHM

-471 ISDLKEFDEVV
+471 ISELKEFDEVV
-482 LATGVLPRKIN
+482 LATGVLPRKVN
-493 IKGQDAVN
+493 IKGQDDVN
-501 FVYDYQEVFNSKV
+501 FVYDYQEVFNSEV

-572 TLNTTSKEIFLL
+572 TLNTSSKEIFLL
-584 QRKNEKIGKRLGKTT
+584 QRKNEKLGKRLGKTT

-619 YEQITT
+619 YEQITK

>member
-1 MKLEKLIGLHRHKL
+1 
-15 NKDSNIMKLYPHIFK
+15 MKLYPHIFK

-344 AFENRSNEIVPCI
+344 AFENRANEIVPCI

-482 LATGVLPRKIN
+482 LATGVLPRKVN
-493 IKGQDAVN
+493 IKGQDDVN
-501 FVYDYQEVFNSKV
+501 FVYDYQEVFNSEV

-557 DPEKERGGVLPKSEI
+557 DPEKERGGILPKSEM

-619 YEQITT
+619 YEQITK

-671 IIGGAKLANELDAK
+671 IIGGAKVANELDAK